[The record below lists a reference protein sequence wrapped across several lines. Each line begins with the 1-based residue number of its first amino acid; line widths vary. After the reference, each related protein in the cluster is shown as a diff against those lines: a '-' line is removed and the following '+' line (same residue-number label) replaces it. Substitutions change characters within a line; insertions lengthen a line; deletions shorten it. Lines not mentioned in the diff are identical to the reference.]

1 MRKIIHLSVIV
12 ILTVLLT
19 AGAVSAITIGFDPV
33 FQEVEV
39 GSPVEVALFI
49 SGLGD
54 KATPSLS
61 TFDVD
66 ISFNPT
72 ILAFDMVIYGDPS
85 LGDQL
90 DLFGLG
96 FPLTI
101 TTPSVGSVRLMELSL
116 NDPDVLNNYQVASFT
131 LAVLTFDT
139 LALGTSP
146 LNIVSY
152 TLGDANGNP
161 LTPDLIKGKVN
172 VVPEP
177 GTFLL
182 VASGL
187 AGFRSL
193 RRKFPM
199 RP

>member
-1 MRKIIHLSVIV
+1 MKNIIHLSVIA

-19 AGAVSAITIGFDPV
+19 AGTVSAITIDIVPASE
-33 FQEVEV
+33 EVEL
-39 GSPVEVALFI
+39 GSPVNMNLLI

-54 KATPSLS
+54 GAAPSLS

-66 ISFNPT
+66 ISFNPA

-90 DLFGLG
+90 DLYGLG
-96 FPLTI
+96 SFTA
-101 TTPSVGSVRLMELSL
+101 TTLSVGSVRLMELSI
-116 NDPDVLNNYQVASFT
+116 DDADDLNNDQAGSFT

-152 TLGDANGNP
+152 TMGDADAAP
-161 LTPDLIKGKVN
+161 LTADVVEGKVN

-177 GTFLL
+177 GSFLL